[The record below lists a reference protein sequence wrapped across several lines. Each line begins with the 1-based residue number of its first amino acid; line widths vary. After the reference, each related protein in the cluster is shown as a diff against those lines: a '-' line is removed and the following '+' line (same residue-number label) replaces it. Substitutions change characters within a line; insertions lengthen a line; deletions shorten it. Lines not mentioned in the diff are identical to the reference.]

1 VAVMNRV
8 KLPPAMEEASTAY
21 GALNTEIDD
30 VIRTMQNW
38 PEVEER
44 VTAWANSL
52 TSTNCSWNEYGLAR
66 MLMERWQRDQRR
78 QGQS

>member
-1 VAVMNRV
+1 MNRV
-8 KLPPAMEEASTAY
+8 KLPPAIEEAHTAY
-21 GALNTEIDD
+21 EALNTEIDD

-52 TSTNCSWNEYGLAR
+52 TSTNCGWSEYGLAR
-66 MLMERWQRDQRR
+66 MLMERWQRTQR
-78 QGQS
+78 QVQS